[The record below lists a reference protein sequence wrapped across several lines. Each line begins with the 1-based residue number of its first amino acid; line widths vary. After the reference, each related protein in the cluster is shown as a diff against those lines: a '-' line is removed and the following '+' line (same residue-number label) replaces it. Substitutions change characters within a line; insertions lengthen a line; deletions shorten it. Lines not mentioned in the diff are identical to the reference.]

1 MNTLVSECNGLD
13 FRERKLVVQF
23 NNSDKSKLPYG
34 KRDLQRGEIKGRS
47 VQTSGYKMNLGD
59 LRPASSASSRPKE
72 STPCA
77 NREQGEFGDV
87 NPEVVGGGVST
98 LKRNERTMAQNLR
111 DRQNRHRLE
120 ERKKCQLLIEV
131 PDYHSSMTP
140 PDAGVVCR
148 AH

>member
-23 NNSDKSKLPYG
+23 NNSDKSTLPYG
-34 KRDLQRGEIKGRS
+34 KQDLQLGDIKGRS

-111 DRQNRHRLE
+111 DRQNRH
-120 ERKKCQLLIEV
+120 
-131 PDYHSSMTP
+131 
-140 PDAGVVCR
+140 
-148 AH
+148 